1 MEIIRSITFGDIA
14 GFDRHLI
21 EYMKYN
27 TKISVE
33 NDHRLYS
40 LMNFKCLIEA
50 LSDTDINKYSE
61 INSILSF
68 LISDILKQ
76 NIFIFFFGFINTST
90 ESISETMFTLEL
102 TNKMKNICPDYFFD
116 ILQDMKRDN
125 SFMDNKYTKDDFHT
139 LQTIVNFHSIFI
151 FYCI

>member
-1 MEIIRSITFGDIA
+1 
-14 GFDRHLI
+14 
-21 EYMKYN
+21 
-27 TKISVE
+27 
-33 NDHRLYS
+33 
-40 LMNFKCLIEA
+40 MNFKCLIEA

-61 INSILSF
+61 INSILSY

-76 NIFIFFFGFINTST
+76 NIFIFFFGFINIST
-90 ESISETMFTLEL
+90 EFISETMFTLEL

-139 LQTIVNFHSIFI
+139 LQTIVKITELF
-151 FYCI
+151 